1 MLLTQLTREH
11 TNISRLL
18 AVLEEELAGLTR
30 GEGINYRLLR
40 DVAEYLIPHAE
51 QHHHCVEDRIY
62 AYFSTQY
69 PDDAVQI
76 ASLAQAHVA
85 LAAACQQFYALVQM
99 VMADQIIPT
108 ALLTEK
114 VRHFIALQ
122 RQHIVLEEQH
132 IFPLLKTTLRPTD
145 WQQLN
150 VQLQPLT
157 ADPLFGEAIT
167 AQYVQLATRL
177 QGAVR

>member
-18 AVLEEELAGLTR
+18 AVLEEELAGLER
-30 GEGINYRLLR
+30 GDGVNYRLLR

-51 QHHHCVEDRIY
+51 QHHHCLEDQIY
-62 AYFSTQY
+62 TYFSTQY
-69 PDDAVQI
+69 PDEAAQI
-76 ASLAQAHVA
+76 ASLAQAHET
-85 LAAACQQFYALVQM
+85 LSAACQQFYALLQM

-114 VRHFIALQ
+114 VRYFIALQ
-122 RQHIVLEEQH
+122 RQHIVLEEQQ
-132 IFPLLKTTLRPTD
+132 IFPLLKTTLQPAD
-145 WQQLN
+145 WLQLMG
-150 VQLQPLT
+150 QLQPLT
-157 ADPLFGEAIT
+157 ADPLFGDAIT

-177 QGAVR
+177 QSAVS